1 MKTKYIILSIVAIII
16 MGLWLGGAGILNTGL
31 HPIGII
37 ILPIYLIN
45 SIINPEPGGMCQG
58 DCGPC
63 WQYGDEHLVIE
74 GQCKIPR
81 HIEECIEGHGGND
94 VTFLNDKCELRDIIV
109 TLD

>member
-1 MKTKYIILSIVAIII
+1 
-16 MGLWLGGAGILNTGL
+16 MGLWLGGAGVLNTGL

-37 ILPIYLIN
+37 IFPVYVFN
-45 SIINPEPGGMCQG
+45 SIVNPEPGGYCQG

-63 WQYGDEHLVIE
+63 WQSGDEYLVIE

-81 HIEECIEGHGGND
+81 HIEECRDGHGDKD